1 MVNDLKLA
9 TLGDK
14 ISKYQ
19 FRSFDIRL
27 QFRQFQR
34 IGMRSPEMEGAIIA
48 RGTFFPLDRKEGNKK
63 TPDSA
68 VPFACFSRE
77 RSFSFF
83 LFFFLKERRTDRSA
97 NRGGSDSKK
106 LQPRRRSRL
115 PVRG

>member
-1 MVNDLKLA
+1 MVVNDLKLA

-34 IGMRSPEMEGAIIA
+34 IGMHSREMEGAIIA
-48 RGTFFPLDRKEGNKK
+48 RGTFFPLDRREGNKK

-77 RSFSFF
+77 RSFS
-83 LFFFLKERRTDRSA
+83 FLKERRTDRSA